1 MDEREIDAITG
12 ILRRQA
18 DVVAAYLFGSQA
30 RGTASV
36 KSDVDVAVLFEQG
49 LDEQTML
56 ERQLAILMA
65 LTDLVDP
72 EVQVSVLNRASPFF
86 TFQVLKDGRRLYE
99 RDKAERVEFEVR
111 AYKTYFDFQPILE
124 YQNKMLLK
132 RIKETGLGR
141 KNPRPSRILETV
153 EQIREHLAQEKRD
166 RPL

>member
-1 MDEREIDAITG
+1 MDAREVRSFTDF
-12 ILRRQA
+12 LSRQP

-30 RGTASV
+30 RGTARAR
-36 KSDVDVAVLFEQG
+36 SDVDVAVLFAAR
-49 LDEQTML
+49 LDEQTTL
-56 ERQLAILMA
+56 ERQLAILVA
-65 LTDLVDP
+65 LTDLTSR
-72 EVQVSVLNRASPFF
+72 EVQVTVLNRASPFF

-141 KNPRPSRILETV
+141 KKRRPSRALEV
-153 EQIREHLAQEKRD
+153 IERIQE
-166 RPL
+166 RPARTEGD